1 MRRATMLFDADCG
14 LCTHAAAWLM
24 RRAAPERLRAVPLQ
38 VVEVV
43 AANRNDAPGD
53 DDLAQ
58 VRQEVE
64 GRDLRA
70 TLHLA
75 TADGELRTGAAAVLH
90 ATRQVPGWRHLAR
103 LADHRLGHAL
113 LEPAYR
119 VVAANRNRIGRWLGI
134 EQACTVPG
142 ATLR

>member
-1 MRRATMLFDADCG
+1 MRRAIMLFDADCG

-24 RRAAPERLRAVPLQ
+24 RRAAPEHLRAVPLQ

-43 AANRNDAPGD
+43 AANRNDEPGD
-53 DDLAQ
+53 DGMAQ
-58 VRQEVE
+58 VRAKVE
-64 GRDLRA
+64 GRDLRT
-70 TLHLA
+70 TLHVV
-75 TADGELRTGAAAVLH
+75 TANGELRTGAAAVLH
-90 ATRQVPGWRHLAR
+90 AARQLPRWRHLAR

-134 EQACTVPG
+134 KQTCTVPG